1 MKSLA
6 TADEN
11 APENLFQFKLNE
23 RLKDIS
29 SNIHES
35 LNKKIQTMGVN
46 IAVTRRKD
54 ELDIENKLK
63 EINEDY
69 INIEEDEIAD
79 DYGSSSEIFENN
91 VEMK

>member
-29 SNIHES
+29 SNIHEI